1 MHELTKVLVARAQAA
16 DAAAAD
22 SLFDR
27 YRQRL
32 RRALHRMVAPSAAAL
47 SIDTEDVMQ
56 DAILAALRGI
66 GRFEY
71 RGEGSFLAWLL
82 QTAKHELLHRQ
93 RAANATKR
101 AGRHTT
107 WSQAGEPRS
116 PDASPSEVAI
126 HDELEAQ
133 VQACLER
140 LPERERSVLLLA
152 RYLEAPTTEIQSELS
167 LPTQGAAR
175 ALLSRAQ
182 ARLAR
187 LLDTGGVT

>member
-1 MHELTKVLVARAQAA
+1 MDESTKVLVARAQAT
-16 DAAAAD
+16 DAAAAGA
-22 SLFDR
+22 LFER

-32 RRALHRMVAPSAAAL
+32 RRALSRMVAPAAATL
-47 SIDTEDVMQ
+47 AVDTEDVMQ

-82 QTAKHELLHRQ
+82 QTARHELLHRQ
-93 RAANATKR
+93 RAANAGKR
-101 AGRHTT
+101 AGKHTT
-107 WSQAGEPRS
+107 WSQVGEPRS
-116 PDASPSEVAI
+116 PDASPSQFAI
-126 HDELEAQ
+126 HDELELK

-140 LPERERSVLLLA
+140 LPERERTALLLA
-152 RYLEAPTTEIQSELS
+152 RYLDAPATEIQHELS
-167 LPTQGAAR
+167 LPTPGAAR

-187 LLDTGGVT
+187 LLDEGGSP